1 MATKKKSKRKTK
13 AQKNALNQVMAVVL
27 FTLGLLF
34 FCVAIVKGSEGWLAV
49 HNALLGLFGWSSFFI
64 GPILIYIAVMSSMD
78 KLNSNGLAFRC
89 ILSLILLLLVSA
101 AFQIFL
107 AGKPDAGTL
116 VAYVK
121 SLYNSGI
128 KLRGGGLFSAILG
141 FPLMLLGQPGDRI
154 AVILLIFLCSM
165 ILTGTTVI
173 GFLRS
178 AKKPVDKISAGY
190 HELVNAIPVKE
201 HQEIDTASFAK
212 PKRKV
217 SIDIP
222 LGDEPVSKPKKAKET
237 PKKEVSVSPDVLRS
251 KKKLLESA
259 GVEQPEEEKLV
270 THASEEFLAAAAAK
284 AAASPVASAESEQPL
299 IDDIINRVAK
309 LQQQKA
315 PIAEPLAEAVVDA
328 AEKAA
333 TEPETVAEPVI
344 EIAPEPPA
352 PPEYHLP
359 PISLLREPTGNMGGV
374 SADELRQNAQLLV
387 DTLQSF
393 GVQTRIIDIA
403 RGPAVTRYELQP
415 SAGVKISKITS
426 LADDIALNLA
436 SSGVRIEAPI
446 PNKAAVGIEVPN
458 RSITPVTLREVI
470 DSKEFADAKSKV
482 TVALGRD
489 ISGSLCFA
497 NIEKMPHLM
506 IAGATGSGKSV
517 CINTIIMSILF
528 KAKPD
533 EVKLLLIDP
542 KEVELSVYNG
552 LPHLVTPVVTAPKKA
567 AGALGWAVSE
577 MDTRYKLFAAHN
589 VREINSFNRMVEA
602 QQSNGEPQD
611 ENSPK
616 LSKMPHYIIVVD
628 ELADL
633 MMTAPTDV
641 EDHICRLAQKARA
654 AGIHLIIAT
663 QRPSVDVITG
673 VIKANIPSRIAFAVS
688 SQIDSRTILD
698 SAGAEKLLGMGDML
712 FAPVGSTKPTRIQG
726 CFVSDEEIERVIS
739 FIKSAG
745 ATEYDQ
751 QIIEEIDKHVPTGKS
766 GGSSAASGGDSD
778 GSDEMLNP
786 AIECVVEAGI
796 ASTSLLQRK
805 LKLGYARAAR
815 IIDELEA
822 KGIVGPFE
830 GSKPRAVLIS
840 KERWLEMKVNQQNNT
855 EQQ

>member
-1 MATKKKSKRKTK
+1 M
-13 AQKNALNQVMAVVL
+13 
-27 FTLGLLF
+27 
-34 FCVAIVKGSEGWLAV
+34 
-49 HNALLGLFGWSSFFI
+49 FGWSSFFI

-107 AGKPDAGTL
+107 AGKPDAETL

-121 SLYNSGI
+121 SLYNDGI

-165 ILTGTTVI
+165 VLTGTTVI
-173 GFLRS
+173 QLLRS
-178 AKKPVDKISAGY
+178 AKKPVEKITTGY
-190 HELVNAIPVKE
+190 HELVNAIPVK
-201 HQEIDTASFAK
+201 QQTEIDTASFEK
-212 PKRKV
+212 PRRKA

-222 LGDEPVSKPKKAKET
+222 LGDEPAAKPKKAKAT
-237 PKKEVSVSPDVLRS
+237 PKKEISVSEDVLRS

-259 GVEQPEEEKLV
+259 GVEQPEEQLV

-284 AAASPVASAESEQPL
+284 AAAAPTAAESEQPL

-315 PIAEPLAEAVVDA
+315 SIAEPLADAVVEA
-328 AEKAA
+328 AEVVAA
-333 TEPETVAEPVI
+333 GSETAAEPVT
-344 EIAPEPPA
+344 EAVPEPPA

-359 PISLLREPTGNMGGV
+359 PVTLLREPSGNYGGV
-374 SADELRQNAQLLV
+374 SPDELRQNAQLLV

-393 GVQTRIIDIA
+393 GVQTRIIDIS

-470 DSKEFADAKSKV
+470 DSKEFNEAKSKV

-589 VREINSFNRMVEA
+589 VREINSFNRMVES
-602 QQSNGEPQD
+602 QQTNGEPQD
-611 ENSPK
+611 ENAPK

-633 MMTAPTDV
+633 MMTAPADV

-739 FIKSAG
+739 FIKSSG

-822 KGIVGPFE
+822 RGIVGPFE
-830 GSKPRAVLIS
+830 GSKPRA
-840 KERWLEMKVNQQNNT
+840 
-855 EQQ
+855 

>member
-1 MATKKKSKRKTK
+1 M
-13 AQKNALNQVMAVVL
+13 NQIMAVVL
-27 FTLGLLF
+27 FTIGVF
-34 FCVAIVKGSEGWLAV
+34 FFFLAIVKGSDGWLAV
-49 HNALLGLFGWSSFFI
+49 HNALLGLFGWASFFI
-64 GPILIYIAVMSSMD
+64 GPILIYISVMASLEKPGVTNPS
-78 KLNSNGLAFRC
+78 FRH
-89 ILSLILLLLVSA
+89 IVTVILLLLISA

-107 AGKPDAGTL
+107 AGKPDAETFAAYIKTL
-116 VAYVK
+116 YQNGVK
-121 SLYNSGI
+121 LQ
-128 KLRGGGLFSAILG
+128 GGGVFSMFLG
-141 FPLMLLGQPGDRI
+141 FPLMLLGEPGDRI
-154 AVILLIFLCSM
+154 MVALLIFLSM
-165 ILTGTTVI
+165 MLLTGTTVASL
-173 GFLRS
+173 LRS
-178 AKKPVDKISAGY
+178 AKKPVEKIASGY
-190 HELVNAIPVKE
+190 QEFVHSLPAKEEPAPVK
-201 HQEIDTASFAK
+201 
-212 PKRKV
+212 KRKV
-217 SIDIP
+217 AIDIP
-222 LGDEPVSKPKKAKET
+222 IDDEPVAAAPAKKKASS
-237 PKKEVSVSPDVLRS
+237 KKDISVSPEVLRS

-259 GVEQPEEEKLV
+259 GVETP
-270 THASEEFLAAAAAK
+270 A
-284 AAASPVASAESEQPL
+284 EQPAVQPVIQPAAEAVSAATPAENDQPV
-299 IDDIINRVAK
+299 IDDIIDRVTK

-315 PIAEPLAEAVVDA
+315 EEAAAKAQETASEQPA
-328 AEKAA
+328 AEEAA
-333 TEPETVAEPVI
+333 ADEPFIPDEP
-344 EIAPEPPA
+344 AAA
-352 PPEYHLP
+352 PPEYQLP
-359 PISLLREPTGNMGGV
+359 PVTLLREASAASGGV

-393 GVQTRIIDIA
+393 GVQTRIIDIS

-458 RSITPVTLREVI
+458 RSVTPVTLREVI
-470 DSKEFADAKSKV
+470 DSEEFNSAKNKV

-489 ISGSLCFA
+489 ISGKLCFA

-589 VREINSFNRMVEA
+589 VREINSFNRMVENRKNLPDA
-602 QQSNGEPQD
+602 AD
-611 ENSPK
+611 ENQPQ
-616 LSKMPHYIIVVD
+616 LEKMPHYIIIVD

-633 MMTAPTDV
+633 MMTAPSDV
-641 EDHICRLAQKARA
+641 EDYICRLAQKARA

-712 FAPVGSTKPTRIQG
+712 FSPVGASKPTRIQG
-726 CFVSDEEIERVIS
+726 CYVSDDEIERVIS

-745 ATEYDQ
+745 VTSYDQ
-751 QIIEEIDKHVPTGKS
+751 QIIEEIDKHIPTGKS
-766 GGSSAASGGDSD
+766 GGGSSSAASGGEDA
-778 GSDEMLNP
+778 GDEMINP
-786 AIECVVEAGI
+786 AIECVIDAGI

-822 KGIVGPFE
+822 RGIVGPFE
-830 GSKPRAVLIS
+830 GSKPRQVLIS
-840 KERWLEMKVNQQNNT
+840 KERWLEMKVNQDN
-855 EQQ
+855 QQQQQ

>member
-1 MATKKKSKRKTK
+1 MAAKSKKKSKRKTK
-13 AQKNALNQVMAVVL
+13 AQIKAMNQIMAVVL
-27 FTLGLLF
+27 FTIGIFF
-34 FCVAIVKGSEGWLAV
+34 FCLAIVKGSDGWLAV
-49 HNALLGLFGWSSFFI
+49 HNALLGLFGWASFFI
-64 GPILIYIAVMSSMD
+64 GPILIYISVMASLEKPGVTNPS
-78 KLNSNGLAFRC
+78 FRH
-89 ILSLILLLLVSA
+89 IITVVLLLLVSA

-107 AGKPDAGTL
+107 AGKPDADTFA
-116 VAYVK
+116 AYIK
-121 SLYNSGI
+121 SLYNDGI
-128 KLRGGGLFSAILG
+128 DLQGGGVFSMFLG
-141 FPLMLLGQPGDRI
+141 FPLMLMGEPGDRI
-154 AVILLIFLCSM
+154 AVALLIFLSM
-165 ILTGTTVI
+165 MLLTGTTVASL
-173 GFLRS
+173 LRS
-178 AKKPVDKISAGY
+178 AKKPVEKIATGY
-190 HELVNAIPVKE
+190 HEFVNSLPAKEEPAPVK
-201 HQEIDTASFAK
+201 
-212 PKRKV
+212 KRKV
-217 SIDIP
+217 AIDIP
-222 LGDEPVSKPKKAKET
+222 IDDEPVAAPAKKKSAAAK
-237 PKKEVSVSPDVLRS
+237 KDVSISPDVLRS

-259 GVEQPEEEKLV
+259 GVEAPKAEPAPV
-270 THASEEFLAAAAAK
+270 PVSAAADAAP
-284 AAASPVASAESEQPL
+284 AAESDQPM

-315 PIAEPLAEAVVDA
+315 EEAAAKIQPETTEQPAAQQAGTVEENA
-328 AEKAA
+328 AEEPFVPDEPAA
-333 TEPETVAEPVI
+333 
-344 EIAPEPPA
+344 A
-352 PPEYHLP
+352 PPEYQLP
-359 PISLLREPTGNMGGV
+359 PITLLREASGVSGDV

-393 GVQTRIIDIA
+393 GVQTRIIDIS

-458 RSITPVTLREVI
+458 RSVTPVTLREVI
-470 DSKEFADAKSKV
+470 DSEEFNSAKSKV

-489 ISGSLCFA
+489 ISGKLCFA

-517 CINTIIMSILF
+517 CINTIIMSVLF

-589 VREINSFNRMVEA
+589 VREINSFNRMVE
-602 QQSNGEPQD
+602 NLK
-611 ENSPK
+611 NSPNAADESQPQ
-616 LSKMPHYIIVVD
+616 LEKMPHYIIIVD

-633 MMTAPTDV
+633 MMTAPSDV
-641 EDHICRLAQKARA
+641 EDYICRLAQKARA

-712 FAPVGSTKPTRIQG
+712 FSPVGSPKPTRIQG
-726 CFVSDEEIERVIS
+726 CYVSDDEIERVIS

-745 ATEYDQ
+745 VTSYDQ
-751 QIIEEIDKHVPTGKS
+751 QIIEEIDKHIPTGKS
-766 GGSSAASGGDSD
+766 GSGSSAAAT
-778 GSDEMLNP
+778 GSEDAGDEMLNP
-786 AIECVVEAGI
+786 AIECVIEAGI

-822 KGIVGPFE
+822 RGIVGPFE
-830 GSKPRAVLIS
+830 GSKPRQVLIS
-840 KERWLEMKVNQQNNT
+840 KERWLEMKVNQDN
-855 EQQ
+855 QQQQGETK

>member
-1 MATKKKSKRKTK
+1 MAAKSKKKSKRKTK
-13 AQKNALNQVMAVVL
+13 AQIKAMNQIMAVVL
-27 FTLGLLF
+27 FTIGIFF
-34 FCVAIVKGSEGWLAV
+34 FCLAIVKGSDGWLSV
-49 HNALLGLFGWSSFFI
+49 HNALLGLFGWASFFI
-64 GPILIYIAVMSSMD
+64 GPILIYISVMASLEKPGVTNPS
-78 KLNSNGLAFRC
+78 FRH
-89 ILSLILLLLVSA
+89 ILTVVLLLLLSA

-107 AGKPDAGTL
+107 AGKPDADTFA
-116 VAYVK
+116 AYIK
-121 SLYNSGI
+121 TLYNNGV
-128 KLRGGGLFSAILG
+128 KLQGGGVFSMFLG
-141 FPLMLLGQPGDRI
+141 FPIMLLGAPGDRI
-154 AVILLIFLCSM
+154 MVALLIFLSM
-165 ILTGTTVI
+165 MLLTGTTVASL
-173 GFLRS
+173 LRS
-178 AKKPVDKISAGY
+178 AKKPVEKITTGY
-190 HELVNAIPVKE
+190 HEFVSSLPAKEEPAPVK
-201 HQEIDTASFAK
+201 
-212 PKRKV
+212 KRKV

-222 LGDEPVSKPKKAKET
+222 IDDEPVTAPVKKKSASAK
-237 PKKEVSVSPDVLRS
+237 KDISVSPDVLRS

-259 GVEQPEEEKLV
+259 GVEAPKTEP
-270 THASEEFLAAAAAK
+270 AAAVVEAAP
-284 AAASPVASAESEQPL
+284 AAAEADQPM

-315 PIAEPLAEAVVDA
+315 EEAAAKVQNEPSAQPEQETSTSEDA
-328 AEKAA
+328 AADETFVPK
-333 TEPETVAEPVI
+333 EPAVQ
-344 EIAPEPPA
+344 
-352 PPEYHLP
+352 PPEYQLP
-359 PISLLREPTGNMGGV
+359 PVSLLREAAGVSGDV

-393 GVQTRIIDIA
+393 GVQTRIIDIS

-458 RSITPVTLREVI
+458 RSVTPVTLREVV
-470 DSKEFADAKSKV
+470 DSEEFNSAKSKV

-489 ISGSLCFA
+489 ISGKLCFA

-589 VREINSFNRMVEA
+589 VREINSFNRMVENRKNKPE
-602 QQSNGEPQD
+602 SVD
-611 ENSPK
+611 ENQPQ
-616 LSKMPHYIIVVD
+616 LEKMPHYIIIVD

-633 MMTAPTDV
+633 MMTAPSDV
-641 EDHICRLAQKARA
+641 EDYICRLAQKARA

-712 FAPVGSTKPTRIQG
+712 FSPVGSSKPTRIQG
-726 CFVSDEEIERVIS
+726 CYVSDDEIERVIS

-745 ATEYDQ
+745 VTSYDQ
-751 QIIEEIDKHVPTGKS
+751 QIIEEIDKHIPTGKS
-766 GGSSAASGGDSD
+766 GSGSSAAAAGGEDA
-778 GSDEMLNP
+778 GDEMINP
-786 AIECVVEAGI
+786 AIECVIEAGI

-822 KGIVGPFE
+822 RGIVGPFE
-830 GSKPRAVLIS
+830 GSKPRQVLIS
-840 KERWLEMKVNQQNNT
+840 KERWLEMKVNQDN
-855 EQQ
+855 QQQQQ

>member
-1 MATKKKSKRKTK
+1 
-13 AQKNALNQVMAVVL
+13 
-27 FTLGLLF
+27 
-34 FCVAIVKGSEGWLAV
+34 
-49 HNALLGLFGWSSFFI
+49 
-64 GPILIYIAVMSSMD
+64 MSSMD

-315 PIAEPLAEAVVDA
+315 PIAEPLAEAVVEA
-328 AEKAA
+328 AENAA
-333 TEPETVAEPVI
+333 AEPEAAAEPVI
-344 EIAPEPPA
+344 EITPEPPA

-778 GSDEMLNP
+778 G
-786 AIECVVEAGI
+786 
-796 ASTSLLQRK
+796 
-805 LKLGYARAAR
+805 
-815 IIDELEA
+815 
-822 KGIVGPFE
+822 
-830 GSKPRAVLIS
+830 
-840 KERWLEMKVNQQNNT
+840 
-855 EQQ
+855 